1 MADVAATPAAV
12 TPAIGRGSELGLA
25 GTLLL
30 GAGAAAAI
38 YFIAVPLGMLFITAF
53 SGPADLLPFEPGARA
68 SFEHVVGVYTD
79 PVIYGSLIPDTLTF
93 AAGAVSVCFVTAFLL
108 AWLVERTD
116 LPGRELVFTLVVFP
130 LLVPSVVLAM
140 AWILMFGP
148 NSGFVNLAL
157 RALFGGA
164 EGPLNIFSMPGLI
177 LAQAMAS
184 TPYVFLLLSA
194 VLRSMNPSLEEA
206 SAASGASLWR
216 TFFRITLPVLR
227 PGILAPLILISL
239 ITLEQFDLPLII
251 GLPAKINVFSARIWW
266 ELNPTNGLP
275 NYGRAAAVGLPF
287 LALGILLLVVYN
299 RLIRQSGAFVTVTG
313 KGYRPARFALGQ
325 WRAPALVF
333 AWGYIAAAAL
343 LPALVLVW
351 TSVFGYSVPSVEQL
365 ARGSIAAY
373 AKLFKDSDFWN
384 AVGNTLIVA
393 ASSAAIIVVIGA
405 LLAWIVVRTR
415 MPGRKILDFVSFMSI
430 GIPSVI
436 AGLAAMLFYLT
447 LKIGVYG
454 TVWVLALAYSYRI
467 ATATRLNRAGL
478 MQIHA
483 ELEEASYASGGHWF
497 TTLRR
502 VVMPLLAPSLVAA
515 YVLLFIVGVREFTIP
530 LVLFSPE
537 NEVLSVMFWRLFSN
551 GLLRESSAL
560 GFVIIALVL
569 PVIFLARRVL
579 YSRGP

>member
-1 MADVAATPAAV
+1 VADVAATPAAV

-194 VLRSMNPSLEEA
+194 VFRSMNPALA
-206 SAASGASLWR
+206 SSSASLWR
-216 TFFRITLPVLR
+216 TFFRVTLPVLR

-275 NYGRAAAVGLPF
+275 NYGRAAAVGLPE
-287 LALGILLLVVYN
+287 
-299 RLIRQSGAFVTVTG
+299 TM
-313 KGYRPARFALGQ
+313 RPR
-325 WRAPALVF
+325 
-333 AWGYIAAAAL
+333 I
-343 LPALVLVW
+343 
-351 TSVFGYSVPSVEQL
+351 
-365 ARGSIAAY
+365 
-373 AKLFKDSDFWN
+373 
-384 AVGNTLIVA
+384 
-393 ASSAAIIVVIGA
+393 
-405 LLAWIVVRTR
+405 
-415 MPGRKILDFVSFMSI
+415 PG
-430 GIPSVI
+430 
-436 AGLAAMLFYLT
+436 
-447 LKIGVYG
+447 
-454 TVWVLALAYSYRI
+454 
-467 ATATRLNRAGL
+467 
-478 MQIHA
+478 
-483 ELEEASYASGGHWF
+483 
-497 TTLRR
+497 
-502 VVMPLLAPSLVAA
+502 
-515 YVLLFIVGVREFTIP
+515 
-530 LVLFSPE
+530 
-537 NEVLSVMFWRLFSN
+537 
-551 GLLRESSAL
+551 
-560 GFVIIALVL
+560 
-569 PVIFLARRVL
+569 
-579 YSRGP
+579 